1 MIDNRVIG
9 MKKERNRIIEEVR
22 VRVIEN
28 VKFRTKI
35 KSIDEKYRKN
45 TMVRSRSAIE
55 EYTIA
60 KQTVR
65 KIIIQ
70 GAKRAKGD

>member
-55 EYTIA
+55 EYIIA
-60 KQTVR
+60 KQIVR

-70 GAKRAKGD
+70 GAKREKGD

>member
-35 KSIDEKYRKN
+35 KSIDEKYREN

-60 KQTVR
+60 KQIVR
-65 KIIIQ
+65 KMIIQ